1 MSRFSE
7 IELYYD
13 GTNIEKYG
21 LMKDIV
27 GFTTNTTFMVQG
39 GKTHYPEFYE
49 SVKEIVNNRP
59 ISLQLFS
66 SNPEKIIEDA
76 YKISSYG
83 PNVYVKIPIIQPN
96 GESNVDTIVNLAM
109 NGVKIN
115 VTAIFTMHQVLELYH
130 KLWDKK
136 LETPMI
142 VSIFAGR
149 ISDTCVDPKPLIQF
163 ICKLLKPLNHI
174 KVLWA
179 GCKET
184 LSIQHAID
192 VGCHIITIPDSI
204 LDRLSRVD
212 KDLFE
217 FSKETVQGFNNDG
230 LKANIVV

>member
-1 MSRFSE
+1 MSRFSA

-21 LMKDIV
+21 SMKDIG
-27 GFTTNTTFMVQG
+27 GFTTNTTFMIQG
-39 GKTHYPEFYE
+39 GKTNYPEFYE
-49 SVKEIVNNRP
+49 SVKDIVKDRP

-66 SNPEKIIEDA
+66 SDPKQMNDDA

-96 GESNVDTIVNLAM
+96 GESNVNTIGNLAM
-109 NGVKIN
+109 NGIKVN

-130 KLWDKK
+130 KLWNKNIQ
-136 LETPMI
+136 TPMI

-149 ISDTCVDPKPLIQF
+149 ISDTCVDPKPFIQF
-163 ICKLLKPLNHI
+163 VCKLLKPLTYI

-230 LKANIVV
+230 KAIHL